1 MTVLLEFL
9 RASKINERNFTN
21 IKFNHDGHDHD
32 DYHYQK
38 PNFDI
43 IEGNY

>member
-9 RASKINERNFTN
+9 SASKINERNLTN
-21 IKFNHDGHDHD
+21 IKCNHDGHDHD
-32 DYHYQK
+32 DIHYPK

-43 IEGNY
+43 IEANY